1 MTKNIFWDNKIET
14 TTTAEKTSFKR
25 STTDVWKEYRY
36 FKQQPCDY
44 GLDKEN
50 LPKNSII
57 YLNQGYQSYKYN
69 KKIYYGDYFL
79 VGQINE
85 CLNPPEDFENYELG
99 EREVKMFHP
108 RYDAITGKLKSLSE
122 TLGYIMVCG
131 DTDEHFLDYGFSKQ
145 NSKILYSVHK
155 KRMPSSF
162 SGTFFNR
169 NGIQCESESL
179 QTNHSHI
186 YFFLS
191 STTDR
196 IEEINRHMGSVNL
209 LPIDISEDSFEV
221 EGSIQFDT
229 SKLDYENPEK
239 EKMSEAVVKML
250 RKVKE
255 LSNTNL
261 VKNADEILAK
271 MFVDDNIEWLG
282 KEKKRLPDN
291 RVSY

>member
-1 MTKNIFWDNKIET
+1 M
-14 TTTAEKTSFKR
+14 
-25 STTDVWKEYRY
+25 
-36 FKQQPCDY
+36 
-44 GLDKEN
+44 
-50 LPKNSII
+50 
-57 YLNQGYQSYKYN
+57 
-69 KKIYYGDYFL
+69 
-79 VGQINE
+79 
-85 CLNPPEDFENYELG
+85 NPPEDFENYELG
-99 EREVKMFHP
+99 EKEVKMFHP
-108 RYDAITGKLKSLSE
+108 RYDASTGKFQSLSE

-131 DTDEHFLDYGFSKQ
+131 DTDEHFLDYGLSKQ
-145 NSKILYSVHK
+145 NSKVLHSVHK

-169 NGIQCESESL
+169 DGMQYKSESL

-186 YFFLS
+186 YFFLP

-221 EGSIQFDT
+221 EGSIQFDP

-261 VKNADEILAK
+261 VKNADRILAK
-271 MFVDDNIEWLG
+271 MSVDDNIEWVG

-291 RVSY
+291 RYKMSY